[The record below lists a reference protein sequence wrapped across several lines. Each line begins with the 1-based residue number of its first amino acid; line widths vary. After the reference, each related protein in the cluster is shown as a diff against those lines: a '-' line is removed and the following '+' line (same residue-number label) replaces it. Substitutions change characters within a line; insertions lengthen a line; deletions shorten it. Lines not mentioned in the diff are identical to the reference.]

1 MKKTILNILI
11 CVVLLF
17 LIFFVSYFFNG
28 SLEMYPTEEQQEKVR
43 LITGLL
49 SILLAI
55 IEMVLVLLR
64 FRIAKQSKK

>member
-64 FRIAKQSKK
+64 FRIAKQTKK